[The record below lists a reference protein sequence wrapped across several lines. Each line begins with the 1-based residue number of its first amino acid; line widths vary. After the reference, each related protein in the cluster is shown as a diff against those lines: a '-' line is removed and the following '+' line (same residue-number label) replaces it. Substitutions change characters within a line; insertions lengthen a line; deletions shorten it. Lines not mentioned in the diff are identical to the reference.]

1 MDIFYLLF
9 QNLIPLYILI
19 ALGWIAGKFLNIDIK
34 SIGALGIY
42 VFMPIAVCG
51 YIAQLDFKPIYA
63 GLPIIVFCTITLLA
77 LSWLKFAK
85 KIYPDYR
92 ANLLTMCATWG
103 NIGYFALPIVIA
115 LYPPELVGVYMFMMA
130 GTIFYEATIGYYIW
144 MRGNLNIKQSLK
156 KVIKFPSLYAIIIG
170 LTFNYAN
177 YPFEGKLLT
186 YWEYCRG
193 AYIVIG
199 MMIIG
204 TALSKIKNLVI
215 APRFLSLAFLG
226 KFIIWPLTTFTLIQ
240 IDIHLLKIFDQTSH
254 QMLFLLSTVPPGANI
269 AAFAATLNMNPEKA
283 ATTVLI
289 GTLLALFSVPLMLAL
304 SGLF

>member
-1 MDIFYLLF
+1 MEIFLLLF
-9 QNLIPLYILI
+9 QNLIPLYFLI
-19 ALGWIAGKFLNIDIK
+19 ALGWVAGKLLDIDIK

-63 GLPIIVFCTITLLA
+63 GLPIIVFFTISILA
-77 LSWLKFAK
+77 LTWLTIAN

-103 NIGYFALPIVIA
+103 NIGYFILPLVIA
-115 LYPPELVGVYMFMMA
+115 FYPPELVGVYMFMMV

-144 MRGNLNIKQSLK
+144 MRGNFDIKQSLK

-170 LTFNYAN
+170 LSFNYLD

-204 TALSKIKNLVI
+204 TALSKIQKFVI
-215 APRFLSLAFLG
+215 APKFFSLAFLG

-240 IDIHLLKIFDQTSH
+240 IDIHALNIFDNTSH
-254 QMLFLLSTVPPGANI
+254 QMFFLLSTAPPGANI
-269 AAFAATLNMNPEKA
+269 AAFAAGLNMNPEKA
-283 ATTVLI
+283 ATTVLF
-289 GTLLALFSVPLMLAL
+289 GTLLALFTIPLMLAL